1 MTVVENHLDPDT
13 DFWDEDD
20 DPYPIPTQGPTWALI
35 CPYGTESHHLT
46 PDAAFDA
53 LCATVD
59 IPDARMTLDEGL
71 GAFVVEVPDPANA
84 GAWRPTG
91 FEVTLSV
98 DTVWGRWHEGAEC
111 MLTTPTP
118 ISALTTEETQLLVG
132 QLRRE
137 HACWWAAE
145 REIDDPALGCTP
157 ACYGARTA
165 TRCESARPCSR
176 RIVKAAYLVPAD
188 VLRTGVRVGVV
199 RRSNFHRS
207 PDPDARWLCLSC
219 VGPRQEYDVSFTD
232 REIAGAGYLVPH
244 ACQGCETPFPKPA
257 EPVTVQ
263 STTEPPS

>member
-1 MTVVENHLDPDT
+1 MTVIENDLDPDT
-13 DFWDEDD
+13 DLWDE
-20 DPYPIPTQGPTWALI
+20 DPYPIPTDRPTWALI

-46 PDAAFDA
+46 RDAAFNA
-53 LCATVD
+53 LCTTVD
-59 IPDARMTLDEGL
+59 IPDARMTLDEGI

-118 ISALTTEETQLLVG
+118 LSALTTEEMLLLVG
-132 QLRRE
+132 QLRWE
-137 HACWWAAE
+137 HANWWNAQ
-145 REIDDPALGCTP
+145 REIDPALGCTP

-176 RIVKAAYLVPAD
+176 RIIKAAYLVPQG
-188 VLRTGVRVGVV
+188 VLRNGVRVGVV
-199 RRSNFHRS
+199 RRSDINRS

-219 VGPRQEYDVSFTD
+219 ADPWQKNDFPFTD
-232 REIAGAGYLVPH
+232 REIVQAGYLAPR
-244 ACQGCETPFPKPA
+244 ACQSCATPFPEPA
-257 EPVTVQ
+257 EPVMVQ
-263 STTEPPS
+263 STTEPPR